1 MKSPEVI
8 KGSIRHSCAV
18 LVLGQKTQR
27 ELRLTKN
34 PTLNR
39 AYVKALAMCRFID
52 EKVPGLIPQPW
63 VTVMGHLL
71 KRHDITRCNK
81 GDISCSLR
89 RRNYWPTSMQRSRPT
104 HMKSESKP

>member
-8 KGSIRHSCAV
+8 KVSIRHSCAV

-52 EKVPGLIPQPW
+52 EKCQG
-63 VTVMGHLL
+63 
-71 KRHDITRCNK
+71 
-81 GDISCSLR
+81 
-89 RRNYWPTSMQRSRPT
+89 
-104 HMKSESKP
+104 